1 MNSKAIKVTQVQKEI
16 REILELRVIKEIP
29 EPVV

>member
-16 REILELRVIKEIP
+16 REILELKVIKEIP